1 MQTLT
6 VFTPAYNRAHTI
18 GRTYKS
24 LCSQKCKDF
33 VWLIVDDGSTD
44 NTAELVKDWMSK
56 DNGFEIQYIYK
67 ENGGMH
73 TAHNVAYRNIHTE
86 LNTCIDSDDALS
98 ENAVEKIINK
108 WNQVKGKGYAGII
121 ALDANMN
128 TGKVIGKGFPKD
140 MTETTLSGYYA
151 SGGSGDKK
159 LIYRTDI
166 INSVPEYPVFD
177 DEKYLALA
185 YKYKL
190 IDQKY
195 KLAVLNEIVCD
206 VEYQEDGNSHIMYK
220 QYMKCP
226 KSFAFWRKICM
237 QYPDSNKRLLVDCV
251 HYVADSIIAKNKHYI
266 KESPRKMLTVLATPP
281 GLLLSLFFRMKTDS
295 LMEVKQIIMTKVL
308 FLIPNLAH
316 GGAEKVLVN
325 LANNMDKTKFDV
337 TVQTLFD
344 VGVNRQYLNSDV
356 KYIGG
361 FKRMPRGNTYV
372 MKLFSPEKLYK
383 HFIRDNYD
391 IIVSYLEGPT
401 ARIVS
406 GCNNPNTKLVSW
418 IHIEQHTKELA
429 SKSFRSYKEALDC
442 YSKFDR
448 TVCVSDTVKDDF
460 ESIFDT
466 KKPVE
471 VLYNTNESEK
481 IKKLSDEKVN
491 DVDFSKDIINIISVA
506 KIVPSKG
513 YDRLM
518 KIHKK
523 LIEKNIKNHIYIL
536 GIGEEKEKYEKYLAE
551 NNLTDTFTFL
561 GYRDNPYKYVKKAD
575 LYVCSSRREGFSTAV
590 TEALIVGT
598 PVVST
603 NCSGAYELLGKNNEY
618 GIVTEN
624 DEDALYEGIKKM
636 LTTPDLLEAYAAKAK
651 ERGKAFSTEKT
662 VKAVEE
668 MLLSI

>member
-1 MQTLT
+1 
-6 VFTPAYNRAHTI
+6 
-18 GRTYKS
+18 
-24 LCSQKCKDF
+24 
-33 VWLIVDDGSTD
+33 
-44 NTAELVKDWMSK
+44 
-56 DNGFEIQYIYK
+56 
-67 ENGGMH
+67 
-73 TAHNVAYRNIHTE
+73 
-86 LNTCIDSDDALS
+86 
-98 ENAVEKIINK
+98 
-108 WNQVKGKGYAGII
+108 
-121 ALDANMN
+121 
-128 TGKVIGKGFPKD
+128 
-140 MTETTLSGYYA
+140 
-151 SGGSGDKK
+151 
-159 LIYRTDI
+159 
-166 INSVPEYPVFD
+166 
-177 DEKYLALA
+177 
-185 YKYKL
+185 
-190 IDQKY
+190 
-195 KLAVLNEIVCD
+195 
-206 VEYQEDGNSHIMYK
+206 
-220 QYMKCP
+220 
-226 KSFAFWRKICM
+226 
-237 QYPDSNKRLLVDCV
+237 
-251 HYVADSIIAKNKHYI
+251 
-266 KESPRKMLTVLATPP
+266 
-281 GLLLSLFFRMKTDS
+281 
-295 LMEVKQIIMTKVL
+295 MTKVL

-325 LANNMDKTKFDV
+325 LANNMNKTKFDV

-344 VGVNRQYLNSDV
+344 VGVNRQYLNFDV
-356 KYIGG
+356 KYTGG

-372 MKLFSPEKLYK
+372 MKLFSPEKLFKY
-383 HFIRDNYD
+383 FIRDNYD

-406 GCNNPNTKLVSW
+406 GCTNPNTKLVSW

-429 SKSFRSYKEALDC
+429 SKNFRSYKEALDC

-466 KKPVE
+466 KKSVE

-481 IKKLSDEKVN
+481 IKKLSDEKVD
-491 DVDFSKDIINIISVA
+491 DVNFSKDIINIISVA

-518 KIHKK
+518 KIHKR
-523 LIEKNIKNHIYIL
+523 LIEENIKNHIYIF

-624 DEDALYEGIKKM
+624 NEDALYEGVKKM
-636 LTTPDLLEAYAAKAK
+636 LTTPDLLEAYAVKAK

>member
-1 MQTLT
+1 
-6 VFTPAYNRAHTI
+6 
-18 GRTYKS
+18 
-24 LCSQKCKDF
+24 
-33 VWLIVDDGSTD
+33 
-44 NTAELVKDWMSK
+44 
-56 DNGFEIQYIYK
+56 
-67 ENGGMH
+67 
-73 TAHNVAYRNIHTE
+73 
-86 LNTCIDSDDALS
+86 
-98 ENAVEKIINK
+98 
-108 WNQVKGKGYAGII
+108 
-121 ALDANMN
+121 
-128 TGKVIGKGFPKD
+128 
-140 MTETTLSGYYA
+140 
-151 SGGSGDKK
+151 
-159 LIYRTDI
+159 
-166 INSVPEYPVFD
+166 
-177 DEKYLALA
+177 
-185 YKYKL
+185 
-190 IDQKY
+190 
-195 KLAVLNEIVCD
+195 
-206 VEYQEDGNSHIMYK
+206 
-220 QYMKCP
+220 
-226 KSFAFWRKICM
+226 
-237 QYPDSNKRLLVDCV
+237 
-251 HYVADSIIAKNKHYI
+251 
-266 KESPRKMLTVLATPP
+266 
-281 GLLLSLFFRMKTDS
+281 
-295 LMEVKQIIMTKVL
+295 MTKVL

-344 VGVNRQYLNSDV
+344 VG
-356 KYIGG
+356 G

-383 HFIRDNYD
+383 YFIRDNYD

-406 GCNNPNTKLVSW
+406 GCTNPNTKLVSW

-481 IKKLSDEKVN
+481 IKKLSDEKVD
-491 DVDFSKDIINIISVA
+491 DVNFSKDIINIISVA

-603 NCSGAYELLGKNNEY
+603 NCSGAYELLGENNEY

-624 DEDALYEGIKKM
+624 NEDALYEGIKKM

-668 MLLSI
+668 MLESL

>member
-1 MQTLT
+1 
-6 VFTPAYNRAHTI
+6 
-18 GRTYKS
+18 
-24 LCSQKCKDF
+24 
-33 VWLIVDDGSTD
+33 
-44 NTAELVKDWMSK
+44 
-56 DNGFEIQYIYK
+56 
-67 ENGGMH
+67 
-73 TAHNVAYRNIHTE
+73 
-86 LNTCIDSDDALS
+86 
-98 ENAVEKIINK
+98 
-108 WNQVKGKGYAGII
+108 
-121 ALDANMN
+121 
-128 TGKVIGKGFPKD
+128 
-140 MTETTLSGYYA
+140 
-151 SGGSGDKK
+151 
-159 LIYRTDI
+159 
-166 INSVPEYPVFD
+166 
-177 DEKYLALA
+177 
-185 YKYKL
+185 
-190 IDQKY
+190 
-195 KLAVLNEIVCD
+195 
-206 VEYQEDGNSHIMYK
+206 
-220 QYMKCP
+220 
-226 KSFAFWRKICM
+226 
-237 QYPDSNKRLLVDCV
+237 
-251 HYVADSIIAKNKHYI
+251 
-266 KESPRKMLTVLATPP
+266 
-281 GLLLSLFFRMKTDS
+281 
-295 LMEVKQIIMTKVL
+295 MTKVL

-383 HFIRDNYD
+383 YFIRDDYD

-406 GCNNPNTKLVSW
+406 GCTNPNTKLVSW

-481 IKKLSDEKVN
+481 IKKLSDEQVD
-491 DVDFSKDIINIISVA
+491 DVDFSKDTINIISVA

-624 DEDALYEGIKKM
+624 NEDALYEGIKKM
-636 LTTPDLLEAYAAKAK
+636 LTTPDLIEAYAAKAK

-668 MLLSI
+668 MLSAL

>member
-1 MQTLT
+1 
-6 VFTPAYNRAHTI
+6 
-18 GRTYKS
+18 
-24 LCSQKCKDF
+24 
-33 VWLIVDDGSTD
+33 
-44 NTAELVKDWMSK
+44 
-56 DNGFEIQYIYK
+56 
-67 ENGGMH
+67 
-73 TAHNVAYRNIHTE
+73 
-86 LNTCIDSDDALS
+86 
-98 ENAVEKIINK
+98 
-108 WNQVKGKGYAGII
+108 
-121 ALDANMN
+121 
-128 TGKVIGKGFPKD
+128 
-140 MTETTLSGYYA
+140 
-151 SGGSGDKK
+151 
-159 LIYRTDI
+159 
-166 INSVPEYPVFD
+166 
-177 DEKYLALA
+177 
-185 YKYKL
+185 
-190 IDQKY
+190 
-195 KLAVLNEIVCD
+195 
-206 VEYQEDGNSHIMYK
+206 
-220 QYMKCP
+220 
-226 KSFAFWRKICM
+226 
-237 QYPDSNKRLLVDCV
+237 
-251 HYVADSIIAKNKHYI
+251 
-266 KESPRKMLTVLATPP
+266 
-281 GLLLSLFFRMKTDS
+281 
-295 LMEVKQIIMTKVL
+295 MTKVL

-406 GCNNPNTKLVSW
+406 GCTNPNTKLVSW

-466 KKPVE
+466 KKSVE

-481 IKKLSDEKVN
+481 TKKLSDEKVD
-491 DVDFSKDIINIISVA
+491 DVNFSKDIINIISVA

-523 LIEKNIKNHIYIL
+523 LIEENIKNHIYIL

-603 NCSGAYELLGKNNEY
+603 NCSGAYELLGENNEY

-624 DEDALYEGIKKM
+624 NEDALYEGIKKM
-636 LTTPDLLEAYAAKAK
+636 LTTPDLLDAYAAKEK

-668 MLLSI
+668 MLSAL

>member
-1 MQTLT
+1 
-6 VFTPAYNRAHTI
+6 
-18 GRTYKS
+18 
-24 LCSQKCKDF
+24 
-33 VWLIVDDGSTD
+33 
-44 NTAELVKDWMSK
+44 
-56 DNGFEIQYIYK
+56 
-67 ENGGMH
+67 
-73 TAHNVAYRNIHTE
+73 
-86 LNTCIDSDDALS
+86 
-98 ENAVEKIINK
+98 
-108 WNQVKGKGYAGII
+108 
-121 ALDANMN
+121 
-128 TGKVIGKGFPKD
+128 
-140 MTETTLSGYYA
+140 
-151 SGGSGDKK
+151 
-159 LIYRTDI
+159 
-166 INSVPEYPVFD
+166 
-177 DEKYLALA
+177 
-185 YKYKL
+185 
-190 IDQKY
+190 
-195 KLAVLNEIVCD
+195 
-206 VEYQEDGNSHIMYK
+206 
-220 QYMKCP
+220 
-226 KSFAFWRKICM
+226 
-237 QYPDSNKRLLVDCV
+237 
-251 HYVADSIIAKNKHYI
+251 
-266 KESPRKMLTVLATPP
+266 
-281 GLLLSLFFRMKTDS
+281 
-295 LMEVKQIIMTKVL
+295 MTKVL

-406 GCNNPNTKLVSW
+406 GCTNPNTKLVSW

-442 YSKFDR
+442 YAKFDR

-491 DVDFSKDIINIISVA
+491 DVNFSKDIINIISVA

-603 NCSGAYELLGKNNEY
+603 NCSGEYELLGENNEY

-624 DEDALYEGIKKM
+624 DEDALYEGIKKI
-636 LTTPDLLEAYAAKAK
+636 LTTPNLLEAYAAKAK

-668 MLLSI
+668 MLESL

>member
-1 MQTLT
+1 
-6 VFTPAYNRAHTI
+6 
-18 GRTYKS
+18 
-24 LCSQKCKDF
+24 
-33 VWLIVDDGSTD
+33 
-44 NTAELVKDWMSK
+44 
-56 DNGFEIQYIYK
+56 
-67 ENGGMH
+67 
-73 TAHNVAYRNIHTE
+73 
-86 LNTCIDSDDALS
+86 
-98 ENAVEKIINK
+98 
-108 WNQVKGKGYAGII
+108 
-121 ALDANMN
+121 
-128 TGKVIGKGFPKD
+128 
-140 MTETTLSGYYA
+140 
-151 SGGSGDKK
+151 
-159 LIYRTDI
+159 
-166 INSVPEYPVFD
+166 
-177 DEKYLALA
+177 
-185 YKYKL
+185 
-190 IDQKY
+190 
-195 KLAVLNEIVCD
+195 
-206 VEYQEDGNSHIMYK
+206 
-220 QYMKCP
+220 
-226 KSFAFWRKICM
+226 
-237 QYPDSNKRLLVDCV
+237 
-251 HYVADSIIAKNKHYI
+251 
-266 KESPRKMLTVLATPP
+266 
-281 GLLLSLFFRMKTDS
+281 
-295 LMEVKQIIMTKVL
+295 MTKVL

-406 GCNNPNTKLVSW
+406 GCTNPNTKLVSW

-481 IKKLSDEKVN
+481 IKKLSDEKAD
-491 DVDFSKDIINIISVA
+491 DVDFSKDTINIISVA

-523 LIEKNIKNHIYIL
+523 LIEENIKNHIYIL

-603 NCSGAYELLGKNNEY
+603 NCSGAYELLGENNEY

-624 DEDALYEGIKKM
+624 NEDALYEGIKKM

-668 MLLSI
+668 MLESL

>member
-1 MQTLT
+1 
-6 VFTPAYNRAHTI
+6 
-18 GRTYKS
+18 
-24 LCSQKCKDF
+24 
-33 VWLIVDDGSTD
+33 
-44 NTAELVKDWMSK
+44 
-56 DNGFEIQYIYK
+56 
-67 ENGGMH
+67 
-73 TAHNVAYRNIHTE
+73 
-86 LNTCIDSDDALS
+86 
-98 ENAVEKIINK
+98 
-108 WNQVKGKGYAGII
+108 
-121 ALDANMN
+121 
-128 TGKVIGKGFPKD
+128 
-140 MTETTLSGYYA
+140 
-151 SGGSGDKK
+151 
-159 LIYRTDI
+159 
-166 INSVPEYPVFD
+166 
-177 DEKYLALA
+177 
-185 YKYKL
+185 
-190 IDQKY
+190 
-195 KLAVLNEIVCD
+195 
-206 VEYQEDGNSHIMYK
+206 
-220 QYMKCP
+220 MK
-226 KSFAFWRKICM
+226 
-237 QYPDSNKRLLVDCV
+237 
-251 HYVADSIIAKNKHYI
+251 
-266 KESPRKMLTVLATPP
+266 
-281 GLLLSLFFRMKTDS
+281 
-295 LMEVKQIIMTKVL
+295 KVL
-308 FLIPNLAH
+308 YLIPNLAH

-406 GCNNPNTKLVSW
+406 GCTNPNTKLVSW
-418 IHIEQHTKELA
+418 IHIEQHTKGLA
-429 SKSFRSYKEALDC
+429 SKSFRSCKEALDC

-466 KKPVE
+466 KKSVE

-481 IKKLSDEKVN
+481 IKKLSDEQVD
-491 DVDFSKDIINIISVA
+491 DVDFSKDTINIISVA

-618 GIVTEN
+618 GFVTEN

-668 MLLSI
+668 MLSAL

>member
-1 MQTLT
+1 
-6 VFTPAYNRAHTI
+6 
-18 GRTYKS
+18 
-24 LCSQKCKDF
+24 
-33 VWLIVDDGSTD
+33 
-44 NTAELVKDWMSK
+44 
-56 DNGFEIQYIYK
+56 
-67 ENGGMH
+67 
-73 TAHNVAYRNIHTE
+73 
-86 LNTCIDSDDALS
+86 
-98 ENAVEKIINK
+98 
-108 WNQVKGKGYAGII
+108 
-121 ALDANMN
+121 
-128 TGKVIGKGFPKD
+128 
-140 MTETTLSGYYA
+140 
-151 SGGSGDKK
+151 
-159 LIYRTDI
+159 
-166 INSVPEYPVFD
+166 
-177 DEKYLALA
+177 
-185 YKYKL
+185 
-190 IDQKY
+190 
-195 KLAVLNEIVCD
+195 
-206 VEYQEDGNSHIMYK
+206 
-220 QYMKCP
+220 
-226 KSFAFWRKICM
+226 
-237 QYPDSNKRLLVDCV
+237 
-251 HYVADSIIAKNKHYI
+251 
-266 KESPRKMLTVLATPP
+266 
-281 GLLLSLFFRMKTDS
+281 
-295 LMEVKQIIMTKVL
+295 MTKVL

-383 HFIRDNYD
+383 YFIRDDYD

-406 GCNNPNTKLVSW
+406 GCTNPNTKLVSW

-481 IKKLSDEKVN
+481 IKKLSDEQVD
-491 DVDFSKDIINIISVA
+491 DVDFSKDTINIISVA

-536 GIGEEKEKYEKYLAE
+536 GIGEEKEKYEKYLTE
-551 NNLTDTFTFL
+551 YNLPDTFTFL

-603 NCSGAYELLGKNNEY
+603 NCSGAYELLGENNEY

-624 DEDALYEGIKKM
+624 NEDALYEGIKKM
-636 LTTPDLLEAYAAKAK
+636 LTTPNLFEAYAAKAK

-668 MLLSI
+668 MLSAL

>member
-1 MQTLT
+1 
-6 VFTPAYNRAHTI
+6 
-18 GRTYKS
+18 
-24 LCSQKCKDF
+24 
-33 VWLIVDDGSTD
+33 
-44 NTAELVKDWMSK
+44 
-56 DNGFEIQYIYK
+56 
-67 ENGGMH
+67 
-73 TAHNVAYRNIHTE
+73 
-86 LNTCIDSDDALS
+86 
-98 ENAVEKIINK
+98 
-108 WNQVKGKGYAGII
+108 
-121 ALDANMN
+121 
-128 TGKVIGKGFPKD
+128 
-140 MTETTLSGYYA
+140 
-151 SGGSGDKK
+151 
-159 LIYRTDI
+159 
-166 INSVPEYPVFD
+166 
-177 DEKYLALA
+177 
-185 YKYKL
+185 
-190 IDQKY
+190 
-195 KLAVLNEIVCD
+195 
-206 VEYQEDGNSHIMYK
+206 
-220 QYMKCP
+220 
-226 KSFAFWRKICM
+226 
-237 QYPDSNKRLLVDCV
+237 
-251 HYVADSIIAKNKHYI
+251 
-266 KESPRKMLTVLATPP
+266 
-281 GLLLSLFFRMKTDS
+281 
-295 LMEVKQIIMTKVL
+295 MTKVL

-325 LANNMDKTKFDV
+325 LANNMNKTKFDV

-401 ARIVS
+401 ARILS
-406 GCNNPNTKLVSW
+406 GCTNTNTKLVSW

-481 IKKLSDEKVN
+481 IKKLSDEKAD
-491 DVDFSKDIINIISVA
+491 DVDFSKDTINIISVA

-523 LIEKNIKNHIYIL
+523 LIEENIKSHIYIL

-636 LTTPDLLEAYAAKAK
+636 LTTPNLLEAYAAKAK

>member
-1 MQTLT
+1 
-6 VFTPAYNRAHTI
+6 
-18 GRTYKS
+18 
-24 LCSQKCKDF
+24 
-33 VWLIVDDGSTD
+33 
-44 NTAELVKDWMSK
+44 
-56 DNGFEIQYIYK
+56 
-67 ENGGMH
+67 
-73 TAHNVAYRNIHTE
+73 
-86 LNTCIDSDDALS
+86 
-98 ENAVEKIINK
+98 
-108 WNQVKGKGYAGII
+108 
-121 ALDANMN
+121 
-128 TGKVIGKGFPKD
+128 
-140 MTETTLSGYYA
+140 
-151 SGGSGDKK
+151 
-159 LIYRTDI
+159 
-166 INSVPEYPVFD
+166 
-177 DEKYLALA
+177 
-185 YKYKL
+185 
-190 IDQKY
+190 
-195 KLAVLNEIVCD
+195 
-206 VEYQEDGNSHIMYK
+206 
-220 QYMKCP
+220 MK
-226 KSFAFWRKICM
+226 
-237 QYPDSNKRLLVDCV
+237 
-251 HYVADSIIAKNKHYI
+251 
-266 KESPRKMLTVLATPP
+266 
-281 GLLLSLFFRMKTDS
+281 
-295 LMEVKQIIMTKVL
+295 KVL
-308 FLIPNLAH
+308 YLIPNLAH

-361 FKRMPRGNTYV
+361 FERMPRGNSYV
-372 MKLFSPEKLYK
+372 MKLFSPKKLYK
-383 HFIRDNYD
+383 HFIKDDYD

-406 GCNNPNTKLVSW
+406 GCTNPNTKLVSW

-481 IKKLSDEKVN
+481 IKKLSDEKVD
-491 DVDFSKDIINIISVA
+491 DVNFSRDIINIISVA

-536 GIGEEKEKYEKYLAE
+536 GIGEEKEKYEKYLTE

-603 NCSGAYELLGKNNEY
+603 NCSGAYELLGENNEY

-624 DEDALYEGIKKM
+624 DENALYEGIKKM

>member
-1 MQTLT
+1 
-6 VFTPAYNRAHTI
+6 
-18 GRTYKS
+18 
-24 LCSQKCKDF
+24 
-33 VWLIVDDGSTD
+33 
-44 NTAELVKDWMSK
+44 
-56 DNGFEIQYIYK
+56 
-67 ENGGMH
+67 
-73 TAHNVAYRNIHTE
+73 
-86 LNTCIDSDDALS
+86 
-98 ENAVEKIINK
+98 
-108 WNQVKGKGYAGII
+108 
-121 ALDANMN
+121 
-128 TGKVIGKGFPKD
+128 
-140 MTETTLSGYYA
+140 
-151 SGGSGDKK
+151 
-159 LIYRTDI
+159 
-166 INSVPEYPVFD
+166 
-177 DEKYLALA
+177 
-185 YKYKL
+185 
-190 IDQKY
+190 
-195 KLAVLNEIVCD
+195 
-206 VEYQEDGNSHIMYK
+206 
-220 QYMKCP
+220 
-226 KSFAFWRKICM
+226 
-237 QYPDSNKRLLVDCV
+237 
-251 HYVADSIIAKNKHYI
+251 
-266 KESPRKMLTVLATPP
+266 
-281 GLLLSLFFRMKTDS
+281 
-295 LMEVKQIIMTKVL
+295 MTKVL

-406 GCNNPNTKLVSW
+406 GCTNPNTKLVSW
-418 IHIEQHTKELA
+418 IHIEQHTKGLA
-429 SKSFRSYKEALDC
+429 SKSFRSCKEALDC

-481 IKKLSDEKVN
+481 IKKLSDEKADDVN
-491 DVDFSKDIINIISVA
+491 FSKDIINIISVA

-603 NCSGAYELLGKNNEY
+603 NCSGAYELLGKNDEY

-636 LTTPDLLEAYAAKAK
+636 LTTPNLLETYAAKAK

>member
-1 MQTLT
+1 
-6 VFTPAYNRAHTI
+6 
-18 GRTYKS
+18 
-24 LCSQKCKDF
+24 
-33 VWLIVDDGSTD
+33 
-44 NTAELVKDWMSK
+44 
-56 DNGFEIQYIYK
+56 
-67 ENGGMH
+67 
-73 TAHNVAYRNIHTE
+73 
-86 LNTCIDSDDALS
+86 
-98 ENAVEKIINK
+98 
-108 WNQVKGKGYAGII
+108 
-121 ALDANMN
+121 
-128 TGKVIGKGFPKD
+128 
-140 MTETTLSGYYA
+140 
-151 SGGSGDKK
+151 
-159 LIYRTDI
+159 
-166 INSVPEYPVFD
+166 
-177 DEKYLALA
+177 
-185 YKYKL
+185 
-190 IDQKY
+190 
-195 KLAVLNEIVCD
+195 
-206 VEYQEDGNSHIMYK
+206 
-220 QYMKCP
+220 
-226 KSFAFWRKICM
+226 
-237 QYPDSNKRLLVDCV
+237 
-251 HYVADSIIAKNKHYI
+251 
-266 KESPRKMLTVLATPP
+266 
-281 GLLLSLFFRMKTDS
+281 
-295 LMEVKQIIMTKVL
+295 MTKVL

-383 HFIRDNYD
+383 YFIRDDYD

-406 GCNNPNTKLVSW
+406 GCTNPNTKLVSW

-481 IKKLSDEKVN
+481 IKKLSDEQVD
-491 DVDFSKDIINIISVA
+491 DVDFSKDTINIISVA

-536 GIGEEKEKYEKYLAE
+536 GIGEEKEKYEKYLTE

-603 NCSGAYELLGKNNEY
+603 NCSGAYELLGENNEY

-624 DEDALYEGIKKM
+624 NEDALYEGIKKM
-636 LTTPDLLEAYAAKAK
+636 LTTPNLFEAYAAKAK

>member
-1 MQTLT
+1 
-6 VFTPAYNRAHTI
+6 
-18 GRTYKS
+18 
-24 LCSQKCKDF
+24 
-33 VWLIVDDGSTD
+33 
-44 NTAELVKDWMSK
+44 
-56 DNGFEIQYIYK
+56 
-67 ENGGMH
+67 
-73 TAHNVAYRNIHTE
+73 
-86 LNTCIDSDDALS
+86 
-98 ENAVEKIINK
+98 
-108 WNQVKGKGYAGII
+108 
-121 ALDANMN
+121 
-128 TGKVIGKGFPKD
+128 
-140 MTETTLSGYYA
+140 
-151 SGGSGDKK
+151 
-159 LIYRTDI
+159 
-166 INSVPEYPVFD
+166 
-177 DEKYLALA
+177 
-185 YKYKL
+185 
-190 IDQKY
+190 
-195 KLAVLNEIVCD
+195 
-206 VEYQEDGNSHIMYK
+206 
-220 QYMKCP
+220 
-226 KSFAFWRKICM
+226 
-237 QYPDSNKRLLVDCV
+237 
-251 HYVADSIIAKNKHYI
+251 
-266 KESPRKMLTVLATPP
+266 
-281 GLLLSLFFRMKTDS
+281 
-295 LMEVKQIIMTKVL
+295 MTKVL

-383 HFIRDNYD
+383 YFIRDDYD

-406 GCNNPNTKLVSW
+406 GCTNPNTKLVSW

-481 IKKLSDEKVN
+481 IKKLSDEQVD
-491 DVDFSKDIINIISVA
+491 DVDFSKDTINIISVA

-518 KIHKK
+518 KINKK

-536 GIGEEKEKYEKYLAE
+536 GIGEEKEKYEKYLTE

-603 NCSGAYELLGKNNEY
+603 NCSGAYELLGENNEY

-624 DEDALYEGIKKM
+624 NEDALYEGIKKM
-636 LTTPDLLEAYAAKAK
+636 LTTPNLFEAYAAKAK

-668 MLLSI
+668 MLSAL

>member
-1 MQTLT
+1 
-6 VFTPAYNRAHTI
+6 
-18 GRTYKS
+18 
-24 LCSQKCKDF
+24 
-33 VWLIVDDGSTD
+33 
-44 NTAELVKDWMSK
+44 
-56 DNGFEIQYIYK
+56 
-67 ENGGMH
+67 
-73 TAHNVAYRNIHTE
+73 
-86 LNTCIDSDDALS
+86 
-98 ENAVEKIINK
+98 
-108 WNQVKGKGYAGII
+108 
-121 ALDANMN
+121 
-128 TGKVIGKGFPKD
+128 
-140 MTETTLSGYYA
+140 
-151 SGGSGDKK
+151 
-159 LIYRTDI
+159 
-166 INSVPEYPVFD
+166 
-177 DEKYLALA
+177 
-185 YKYKL
+185 
-190 IDQKY
+190 
-195 KLAVLNEIVCD
+195 
-206 VEYQEDGNSHIMYK
+206 
-220 QYMKCP
+220 
-226 KSFAFWRKICM
+226 
-237 QYPDSNKRLLVDCV
+237 
-251 HYVADSIIAKNKHYI
+251 
-266 KESPRKMLTVLATPP
+266 
-281 GLLLSLFFRMKTDS
+281 
-295 LMEVKQIIMTKVL
+295 MTKVL

-383 HFIRDNYD
+383 YFIRDDYD

-406 GCNNPNTKLVSW
+406 GCTNPNTKLVSW

-481 IKKLSDEKVN
+481 IKKLSDDKVD
-491 DVDFSKDIINIISVA
+491 DVNFSKDIINIISVA

-523 LIEKNIKNHIYIL
+523 LIEENIKNHIYIL
-536 GIGEEKEKYEKYLAE
+536 GIGEEKVKYEKYLTE

-603 NCSGAYELLGKNNEY
+603 NCSGAYELLGENNEY

-624 DEDALYEGIKKM
+624 NEDALYEGIKKI

-668 MLLSI
+668 MLLSLN